1 MMSNLE
7 RQLREDR
14 ILRDAAQA
22 LFKADI
28 DRVKADLEEKTVGK
42 RALDR
47 AKDGA
52 AELLDNAQAKAG
64 DNIGIVALLF
74 GAIAL
79 WFARNP
85 ILAMFSSETGEEDDT
100 PQPPMGDD
108 T

>member
-1 MMSNLE
+1 MSNLE

-14 ILRDAAQA
+14 VLRNAAHA

-28 DRVKADLEEKTVGK
+28 ERVKTDLEEKTVGK

-47 AKDGA
+47 ARDGA
-52 AELLDNAQAKAG
+52 AELLDNAQAKVG

-85 ILAMFSSETGEEDDT
+85 IMAMFTGEAGEEDDT